1 MRLDRFLFLLLSTV
15 VLGAIVGILTSVSGL
30 FIHVYWYTGMI
41 EGGFLATTS
50 LMGFWA
56 YLTLNFI
63 ARITLPR
70 RVWRWMQMLILALVL
85 YDMFYVRYHVEH
97 LRHTDVS
104 YTPYLIQAAWPL
116 GVAFIGAFA
125 KRKLSGKGSFLP
137 SLFFLYVF
145 TVVDWLLVIWYKN
158 GAIVNQTGIIMMA
171 CNVYL
176 LLIYG
181 KLLSRTPNI
190 TDIQVTTAKTSFQGT
205 HKSQ

>member
-1 MRLDRFLFLLLSTV
+1 
-15 VLGAIVGILTSVSGL
+15 LTSVSGL

-56 YLTLNFI
+56 YLTLNFV

-85 YDMFYVRYHVEH
+85 YDMFYVRYHIEH
-97 LRHTDVS
+97 LRHVNVS

-116 GVAFIGAFA
+116 GVALIGAFA

-158 GAIVNQTGIIMMA
+158 GAIVNQTGLIMMA

-181 KLLSRTPNI
+181 KLLSRTPDI
-190 TDIQVTTAKTSFQGT
+190 TDIQVKTAKTS
-205 HKSQ
+205 

>member
-56 YLTLNFI
+56 YLTLNFV

-85 YDMFYVRYHVEH
+85 YDMFYVRYHIEH
-97 LRHTDVS
+97 LRHANVS

-116 GVAFIGAFA
+116 GVALIGAFA

-145 TVVDWLLVIWYKN
+145 TVVDWLLVIWFKN
-158 GAIVNQTGIIMMA
+158 GAIVNQTGLIMMA

-181 KLLSRTPNI
+181 KLLSRTPDI
-190 TDIQVTTAKTSFQGT
+190 TDIQVKTAKTS
-205 HKSQ
+205 